1 MSARVVLVVEDGTEY
16 IDAFRRLA
24 GADETFEFLRAGDAG
39 EARRILA
46 ERPVDAIFLDVAF
59 DRIPPERLEGAIEP
73 LAEERFGGDRLR
85 AQRHLAS
92 QQGFY
97 IAAALVDS
105 IRRGTRVFIAF
116 DFSAEPER
124 LEALRTGLPG
134 LEGMREGT
142 PISRILDRMRKPR
155 PISDSV

>member
-1 MSARVVLVVEDGTEY
+1 MSARIVLVVEDGTEY
-16 IDAFRRLA
+16 TDAFRRLA
-24 GADETFEFLRAGDAG
+24 GAGESFEFFRAGDAR

-73 LAEERFGGDRLR
+73 LTERFGGDRLR

-97 IAAALVDS
+97 LAAALANS
-105 IRRGTRVFIAF
+105 IPRSARVFIAF

-124 LEALRTGLPG
+124 LRALRERLPG

-142 PISRILDRMRKPR
+142 PISRVLDRMRDPPK
-155 PISDSV
+155 ISDSV